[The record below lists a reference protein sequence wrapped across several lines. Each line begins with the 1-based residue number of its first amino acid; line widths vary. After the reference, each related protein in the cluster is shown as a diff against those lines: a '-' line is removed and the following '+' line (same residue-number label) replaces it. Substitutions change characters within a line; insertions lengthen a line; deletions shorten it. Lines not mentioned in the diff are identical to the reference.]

1 MSPLSR
7 EQLIVI
13 RNIFRGMGLED
24 KEIDVYLTLIPLKSA
39 PVSIIAKASKQPRT
53 SIYFILDK
61 LQEKG
66 FVSEV
71 ESGKITQYV
80 AEPPEKLINH
90 AQEMQTKFHRIEQQI
105 HDALPFL
112 SSLVSPMA
120 TTPKVTLLHGID
132 GMKKT
137 YREVFSQTFI
147 GLYNPQLMYDTF
159 GMTTTEYLFQKKK
172 IFLKGRDLVVDGPAL
187 ERLIQ
192 DHPPTGELD
201 YRILPSGTTFH
212 SDAIVYGDHVALFAY
227 DHQHTI
233 VRIENKQIADMIR
246 SWFEALWQISRS
258 IAR

>member
-24 KEIDVYLTLIPLKSA
+24 KEIDVYLTLISLKSA
-39 PVSIIAKASKQPRT
+39 PVSVIAKASKQPRT

-66 FVSEV
+66 FVAEV
-71 ESGKITQYV
+71 ESGKIIQYV

-105 HDALPFL
+105 QDAIPLL
-112 SSLVSPMA
+112 SSLVSPSA
-120 TTPKVTLLHGID
+120 TAPRVTLLHGID

-137 YREVFSQTFI
+137 YREVFSQSFI
-147 GLYNPQLMYDTF
+147 GLYNPQLMYETF
-159 GMTTTEYLFQKKK
+159 GMTTAEYLFPKKK
-172 IFLKGRDLVVDGPAL
+172 IPLRGRDLVVDGPPV
-187 ERLIQ
+187 ERQIQ
-192 DHPPTGELD
+192 DHPPSEEIN
-201 YRILPSGTTFH
+201 YRILPAGVTFH

-246 SWFEALWQISRS
+246 SWFEALWNISKVIVR
-258 IAR
+258 

>member
-7 EQLIVI
+7 EQLIAI

-39 PVSIIAKASKQPRT
+39 PVSVIAKASKQPRT

-112 SSLVSPMA
+112 SSLVSPLA
-120 TTPKVTLLHGID
+120 TTPKVTLLHGIE

-137 YREVFSQTFI
+137 YREILSQPFI
-147 GLYNPQLMYDTF
+147 GFLNPHIMYETF
-159 GMTTTEYLFQKKK
+159 GTTTSNYLFQKKK
-172 IFLKGRDLVVDGPAL
+172 IPLQGRDLITQNAYLDRYIK
-187 ERLIQ
+187 ES
-192 DHPPTGELD
+192 PPTKEHD
-201 YRILPSGTTFH
+201 YRILPQGVEFF
-212 SDAIVYGDHVALFAY
+212 SDTLVYGDHVAFFAY

-233 VRIENKQIADMIR
+233 VRIENSRIAGMIR
-246 SWFEALWQISRS
+246 SWFDALWGISRPVGK
-258 IAR
+258 